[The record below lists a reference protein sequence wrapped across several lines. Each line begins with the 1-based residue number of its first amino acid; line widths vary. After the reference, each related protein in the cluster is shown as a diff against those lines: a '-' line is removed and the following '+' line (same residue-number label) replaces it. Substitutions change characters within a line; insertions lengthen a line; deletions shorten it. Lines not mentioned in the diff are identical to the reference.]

1 VIDSRKPPLTFAA
14 VAPVV
19 AGSRIANFLG
29 RALDFVAR
37 AAAEARISALAARVA
52 RVQQNEPAAAVAAG
66 AWVIAMG
73 ALTHIAMLLVVER
86 YQFPSR
92 AALVMPAIIAA
103 VALAAI
109 PLSAHIARAMTD
121 RRHQ

>member
-1 VIDSRKPPLTFAA
+1 MVDSRKPPLTFAA

-29 RALDFVAR
+29 RGFDFIAR
-37 AAAEARISALAARVA
+37 AAAEARVSALAARVA
-52 RVQQNEPAAAVAAG
+52 RVQHDEPGAAVAAG
-66 AWVIAMG
+66 AWVIAIA
-73 ALTHIAMLLVVER
+73 ALTHIAMLLLVER

-103 VALAAI
+103 IALAAI